1 MFGQYPNAQSVSHIC
16 WRGPFHARQK
26 RRQENRQ
33 VGAAESG
40 MKSMK
45 SNGCNI
51 EQRNWVGWTNGY
63 GSKPIDTFFRAMNTH
78 LQAILMSTRGI
89 GFWPIPASF
98 SGWWFQHVST
108 ILKNMS
114 SSMGRIIPYIV
125 EHKSHVWNHQPDK
138 WDISNCLPRF
148 WWLES
153 IDSIFLYQKSQRA
166 SKMAESHHWVCWLTQ
181 SHWGYPVVLHN

>member
-89 GFWPIPASF
+89 GFWPIPKCNNKLPNKQIFHGFPVCFLWKLRPWLVGFCSAKSPR
-98 SGWWFQHVST
+98 SLSNPSLEGVTRRSIPDSWSDRHDSVTS
-108 ILKNMS
+108 KN
-114 SSMGRIIPYIV
+114 
-125 EHKSHVWNHQPDK
+125 
-138 WDISNCLPRF
+138 
-148 WWLES
+148 
-153 IDSIFLYQKSQRA
+153 
-166 SKMAESHHWVCWLTQ
+166 
-181 SHWGYPVVLHN
+181 